1 MFKWIS
7 EFSHR
12 RELRE
17 IQREK
22 ELKQAE
28 CVHNWVYLGC
38 FQYER
43 YNGFDVDFDYIYK
56 NRCNKCGLEKSYNYE
71 VNALAYCKKEE

>member
-28 CVHNWVYLGC
+28 CIHEWTYLGR
-38 FQYER
+38 FYKEY
-43 YNGFDVDFDYIYK
+43 YNGFDIDLIKQYRI
-56 NRCNKCGLEKSYNYE
+56 RCPMCDKEQNFEFESEAHNYCE
-71 VNALAYCKKEE
+71 ST